1 MKPRSPL
8 SSLPGALMFAA
19 LLGAGCTLEAP
30 GASPPPPPA
39 AEPSAPAVGVTT
51 QALCSDYNP
60 YKNVYWGD
68 LHTHTSYSV
77 DAYAFRT
84 RNTPQ
89 DAHAFARGAPKQ
101 IAAGDPNNPGPMVQ
115 LNAGRL
121 LDFNAVTDHSEWLP
135 TSFGCGASTSGTP
148 YDPSSPYYTSASC
161 QYYRSDDLTFTGAFL
176 TQVPI
181 CGNSPNGTPEC
192 TAELRSAWQAEQQAA
207 NQAYVPCTYT
217 TFNGYEWTS
226 SQDGAT
232 LHRNVIFSSEVVPPL
247 PYTALDY
254 TDPEQLWTALDQGC
268 QASEGCE
275 ALTIPHNTNQSN
287 GLAFDLPGN
296 AGPAV
301 MEQARRYQ
309 RLVEIH
315 QHKGNSECS
324 PPDAGTSPD
333 AGPDS
338 VCNFE
343 QLSEGAPPQAYVR
356 SGLTKGLAIQALTG
370 TNPFRLGIVGAT
382 DNHNGM
388 PGSVSEASW
397 NGHVG
402 NNDNTPARRLLNF
415 PDENPGGITGVWA
428 EQNTRPSLF
437 AALKRREVFATSG
450 PRIKVRLFQT
460 WSSTNFC
467 TATYPQNIINAG
479 GVPMGGT
486 LSANPG
492 NGNPYF
498 VVSAVKDL
506 VDLARI
512 DIIKVDIVNG
522 QPRQRVIP
530 FELTGTQK
538 STACLTWQD
547 PEYVAG
553 APAFYY
559 ARVLQAATPRWS
571 AYDCD
576 QLGALAPA
584 GCDPG
589 GRFREPIQERA
600 WTSPIWSMP

>member
-1 MKPRSPL
+1 MPSRFPRSP
-8 SSLPGALMFAA
+8 ALVLAA
-19 LLGAGCTLEAP
+19 LLGAGCTIEAP
-30 GASPPPPPA
+30 KQASPLPETPA
-39 AEPSAPAVGVTT
+39 AEASAPAVGVTT
-51 QALCSDYNP
+51 QALCSDYNL

-77 DAYAFRT
+77 DAYSFRT

-101 IAAGDPNNPGPMVQ
+101 IAAGDPNGAGPTVQ

-135 TSFGCGASTSGTP
+135 TSFGCGAATDGTP
-148 YDPSSPYYTSASC
+148 YDPSSPYYDSSAC
-161 QYYRSDDLTFTGAFL
+161 QYYRSDNLTFPGSFL
-176 TQVPI
+176 TQVPL
-181 CGNSPNGTPEC
+181 CGNSTTGTAEC

-226 SQDGAT
+226 SQDGST
-232 LHRNVIFSSEVVPPL
+232 LHRNVIFSSDVVPDM
-247 PYTALDY
+247 PYSALDY
-254 TDPEQLWTALDQGC
+254 TDPAQLWTALDQGC
-268 QASEGCE
+268 LASAGCE

-287 GLAFDLPGN
+287 GLAFDLPTD
-296 AGPAV
+296 AGPNVFA
-301 MEQARRYQ
+301 QAGRYQ

-324 PPDAGTSPD
+324 PDAGTG
-333 AGPDS
+333 GPDGGPDPL
-338 VCNFE
+338 CQFE
-343 QLSEGAPPQAYVR
+343 QLSNNAPPQAYVR
-356 SGLTKGLAIQALTG
+356 SGLKKGLAIQAVTG

-388 PGSVSEASW
+388 SGAVSEASW

-402 NNDNTPARRLLNF
+402 NNDNTPRKRLTTT

-428 EQNTRPSLF
+428 EQNTRPSIF
-437 AALKRREVFATSG
+437 SALKRREVFATSG

-486 LSANPG
+486 MSANPG
-492 NGNPYF
+492 TGKPYF
-498 VVSAVKDL
+498 VVSAVKDV

-522 QPRQRVIP
+522 QARERVIP
-530 FELTGTQK
+530 FPLTGAQT

-547 PEYVAG
+547 PEFVAG
-553 APAFYY
+553 APTFYY
-559 ARVLQAATPRWS
+559 ARVVQAETPRWS

-576 QLGALAPA
+576 ALGVLAPA
-584 GCDPG
+584 GCEAG
-589 GRFREPIQERA
+589 GKFREPIQERA
-600 WTSPIWSMP
+600 WTSPIWSHP

>member
-30 GASPPPPPA
+30 GASPSETPSS
-39 AEPSAPAVGVTT
+39 EPGAPTTGVAT
-51 QALCSDYNP
+51 QALCSDYNA

-77 DAYAFRT
+77 DAYSFRT

-101 IAAGDPNNPGPMVQ
+101 IAAGDTSNPGPTVQ
-115 LNAGRL
+115 LTAGRL

-135 TSFGCGASTSGTP
+135 TSFGCGATTSGVP
-148 YDPSSPYYTSASC
+148 YDPNSPYYNSVAC
-161 QYYRSDDLTFTGAFL
+161 QYYRSDNLTFTGSFL

-181 CGNSPNGTPEC
+181 CGNSPNGTADC
-192 TAELRSAWQAEQQAA
+192 TTELRSAWQAEQQAA

-226 SQDGAT
+226 SQDGNV
-232 LHRNVIFSSEVVPPL
+232 LHRNVIFSSDVVPTL
-247 PYTALDY
+247 PYTSLDY
-254 TDPEQLWTALDQGC
+254 TAPDQLWTALDQGC
-268 QASEGCE
+268 LASAGCE

-287 GLAFDLPGN
+287 GVTFDLPGN
-296 AGPAV
+296 AGPEI
-301 MEQARRYQ
+301 MEQAGRYQ

-315 QHKGNSECS
+315 QHKGNSECYA
-324 PPDAGTSPD
+324 PDAGTNPD

-343 QLSEGAPPQAYVR
+343 HLANNAPPQAYVR
-356 SGLTKGLAIQALTG
+356 AGLTKGLTTQATTG

-388 PGSVSEASW
+388 SGAISEATW

-402 NNDNTPARRLLNF
+402 NNDNTASKRLLSF
-415 PDENPGGITGVWA
+415 ADHNPGGITGVWA
-428 EQNTRPSLF
+428 EENTRPSLF
-437 AALKRREVFATSG
+437 AALKRREVFASSG
-450 PRIKVRLFQT
+450 PRIKVRMFQT

-467 TATYPQNIINAG
+467 TASYPQNIITAG

-492 NGNPYF
+492 SGNPYF

-506 VDLARI
+506 IDLARI
-512 DIIKVDIVNG
+512 DIIKVDIING
-522 QPRQRVIP
+522 QPRERVIP
-530 FELTGTQK
+530 FTLTGAQT

-553 APAFYY
+553 APSFYY

-571 AYDCD
+571 AYDCE

-584 GCDPG
+584 GCEPG
-589 GRFREPIQERA
+589 GSLRQPIQERA
-600 WTSPIWSMP
+600 WTSPIWALP